1 MRHAFSFALVAS
13 AALVA
18 HEVRAQRYVSLDG
31 TPGLTS
37 ITAPPTAVVPA
48 VCAPAGVC
56 PVPLPPFPP
65 GIALPSIG
73 GEAIDEV
80 GGIAYTSN
88 GALIAASAVP
98 GCVPGPAFPA
108 AAWPAGPCGA
118 IAAAPIVAMCDAA
131 GPGTLWVLNAAGLV
145 SLIPFP
151 PGPPLAQAFAPA
163 AAVVPVATGITWNPA
178 TGLLYFV
185 GAGAP
190 MVFATPAPAGFLCGP
205 LPVVGAF
212 PIPPCLP
219 PPFVGVTVNTAVAP
233 GPVPALVV
241 SNGAFTADLIAG
253 CACPVFPP
261 AGMPTTD
268 LDFVNAPNTYGAGC
282 GCAASIG
289 YAGGFPVVG
298 NAGFT
303 VTAAGAPTASLGV
316 LLLSG
321 APAAVP
327 LGPCTLLVAP
337 GFLTLPVVPTVG
349 GGGAVCG
356 ATASFALPIPPGA
369 ALAVGASFYLQW
381 AFVPS
386 PGPLGFE
393 LSDAMEMTIGFP

>member
-1 MRHAFSFALVAS
+1 
-13 AALVA
+13 
-18 HEVRAQRYVSLDG
+18 
-31 TPGLTS
+31 
-37 ITAPPTAVVPA
+37 
-48 VCAPAGVC
+48 
-56 PVPLPPFPP
+56 
-65 GIALPSIG
+65 
-73 GEAIDEV
+73 
-80 GGIAYTSN
+80 
-88 GALIAASAVP
+88 
-98 GCVPGPAFPA
+98 
-108 AAWPAGPCGA
+108 
-118 IAAAPIVAMCDAA
+118 
-131 GPGTLWVLNAAGLV
+131 
-145 SLIPFP
+145 
-151 PGPPLAQAFAPA
+151 
-163 AAVVPVATGITWNPA
+163 
-178 TGLLYFV
+178 
-185 GAGAP
+185 
-190 MVFATPAPAGFLCGP
+190 
-205 LPVVGAF
+205 VVGAF
-212 PIPPCLP
+212 PVPPCLP

-253 CACPVFPP
+253 CACPVLPP

-298 NAGFT
+298 NPGFT